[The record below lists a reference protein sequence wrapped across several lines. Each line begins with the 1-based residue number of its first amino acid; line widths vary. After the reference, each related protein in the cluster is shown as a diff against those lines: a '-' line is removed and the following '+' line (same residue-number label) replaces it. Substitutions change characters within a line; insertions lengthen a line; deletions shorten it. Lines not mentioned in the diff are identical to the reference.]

1 MPITSVL
8 SSQAGIGQFA
18 PTVATFNEEYD
29 EKIRD
34 CEVLIYLTPLPVAI
48 LKDLDWN
55 SVKHW
60 ALVFKY
66 DNRTILFELVN
77 LTGSMVGGLIKPS
90 WRDFDEN
97 NVSIFSNEV
106 SLGTIKTSPREVYL
120 AGKSS
125 LILANLCILEVSDWL
140 VDLAEQPIRVDNSV
154 F

>member
-1 MPITSVL
+1 M
-8 SSQAGIGQFA
+8 
-18 PTVATFNEEYD
+18 
-29 EKIRD
+29 
-34 CEVLIYLTPLPVAI
+34 TPLPVAI

-120 AGKSS
+120 AGKVNFGKP
-125 LILANLCILEVSDWL
+125 LY
-140 VDLAEQPIRVDNSV
+140 
-154 F
+154 FGGF